1 MSEKLVLDVTIEI
14 PKGSNVK
21 YEYDRKTGRIAVD
34 RILYGPNYYP
44 QNYGFI
50 SEALDWDGDEL
61 DVLVFADQSFQ
72 PGTVVPT
79 KIIGALAMVD
89 GGETDTKLI
98 GVIAVDPRYKHVET
112 MKDLSEHEFAI
123 IKEFFETYK
132 NLQNKKVQVNGFHDH
147 DWAVA
152 EYHECV
158 ELMEKYGKMDKD
170 EFISL
175 MKKEHPEK
183 YSD

>member
-21 YEYDRKTGRIAVD
+21 YEFNRKTKQISVD
-34 RILYGPNYYP
+34 RILFGPSYYP

-50 SEALDWDGDEL
+50 PEALDWDGDEL

-72 PGTVVPT
+72 PGIVVPT
-79 KIIGALAMVD
+79 KIIGALAMID

-98 GVIAVDPRYKHVET
+98 GVIACDPRYKHVES
-112 MKDLSEHEFAI
+112 MKDLSQHEFAI

-132 NLQNKKVQVNGFHDH
+132 NLQGKRVEVNGFQDH
-147 DWAVA
+147 DWAVK
-152 EYHECV
+152 EYHECC
-158 ELMEKYGKMDKD
+158 K
-170 EFISL
+170 L
-175 MKKEHPEK
+175 MKEYGNVDKNVFITKMKKLHPNK
-183 YSD
+183 YK